1 MLDDVLLRRY
11 QETYV
16 VALVVGIVLFAG
28 LLYANAWD
36 VYALTTSGT
45 MLLLFAVSNIT
56 MRFLS
61 GLGIMLTYASFCTF
75 VFKSTSAAVKGDAKL
90 ARRVKTLLL
99 LPIVA
104 IVGYA
109 VYKLVGVYFFS
120 TTLSFIEILVMLYGI
135 WSLLISIYVLPALRG
150 RYQPEYKQTTSD
162 KVLKKLGNA
171 KYSLWKG
178 YQTKIHR
185 DYGKVYAKEF
195 GRYREE
201 MAGLRAQLSG
211 VLLIPL
217 GLVTSVIPPFALV
230 LVVLWLRSFTLD
242 RKPLMLFERALLFVT
257 IVFVLLFSTIVVLT
271 LEFTP
276 YLFLFD
282 TVYGIG
288 ILASILV
295 LGTIIL
301 RS

>member
-1 MLDDVLLRRY
+1 MLSDVLLRRY
-11 QETYV
+11 REAYV
-16 VALVVGIVLFAG
+16 IALAVGVVLFTV
-28 LLYANAWD
+28 LLYVNGWN

-75 VFKSTSAAVKGDAKL
+75 VFRSTSAAVKGDAKL

-104 IVGYA
+104 MVGYA
-109 VYKLVGVYFFS
+109 VYKLIGVYFFS
-120 TTLSFIEILVMLYGI
+120 ATLSYVEILVMLYGI
-135 WSLLISIYVLPALRG
+135 WSLLIGIYVLPVMRG
-150 RYQPEYKQTTSD
+150 IYQPEYRESTSD
-162 KVLKKLGNA
+162 KILHKLGDA

-195 GRYREE
+195 ERYREE
-201 MAGLRAQLSG
+201 MAGFRAQLSG
-211 VLLIPL
+211 ALLIPL
-217 GLVTSVIPPFALV
+217 GLVTSVVPPLALV

-242 RKPLMLFERALLFVT
+242 KKPLMPLER
-257 IVFVLLFSTIVVLT
+257 VLLLVIIVIVLLLSTAVVLT
-271 LEFTP
+271 LQIAS

-282 TVYGIG
+282 TIYGIG
-288 ILASILV
+288 ILASIIV